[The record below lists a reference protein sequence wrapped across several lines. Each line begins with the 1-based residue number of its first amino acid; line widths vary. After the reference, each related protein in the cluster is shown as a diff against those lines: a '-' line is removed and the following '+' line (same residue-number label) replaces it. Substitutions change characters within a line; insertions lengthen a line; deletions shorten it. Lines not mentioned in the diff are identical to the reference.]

1 MDRILTLLH
10 PFMPFIT
17 EELWGRL
24 VEHGEPRT
32 SMLIEAQWPDFS
44 KWPKDEAA
52 CAEMNWLIALISGVR
67 SVRAEFNVPP
77 SAKFPATFI
86 NVDEEQRRGL
96 TANTKIIS
104 TMARLSDIKFSD
116 KMEPGSI
123 QFTTSSLTASLKLS
137 GVIDFDKER
146 ARLERDLQ
154 RCESEIVRFDA
165 KLANKSFV
173 SRAPEEVI
181 EEQKEKRAEA
191 IAMKKRLSEAL
202 ARLSG

>member
-1 MDRILTLLH
+1 
-10 PFMPFIT
+10 
-17 EELWGRL
+17 
-24 VEHGEPRT
+24 
-32 SMLIEAQWPDFS
+32 
-44 KWPKDEAA
+44 
-52 CAEMNWLIALISGVR
+52 
-67 SVRAEFNVPP
+67 
-77 SAKFPATFI
+77 
-86 NVDEEQRRGL
+86 
-96 TANTKIIS
+96 
-104 TMARLSDIKFSD
+104 MARLSDIKFSD